1 MNTSMRFSSTA
12 FGANM
17 VITPS
22 FVIIGKYF
30 RKRKAMAMSLVTIGA
45 CFGGTAFPPLIEL
58 LLRRYGYT
66 GAMLPVAAAMLS
78 YCVAG
83 LFYRPLEQDVTSSSG
98 RETDRQTCGKGSEAP
113 ENNNCVPAQYSPLNG
128 HGPIYTGQKTH
139 SACVVLVCHD
149 KPEVNVEDSP
159 VSTADVTKPRAG
171 CLRRTSECCRRLPGA
186 VSRALGL
193 HLLRHGRLAVFV
205 LLMASSFTCLG
216 ICNTFLAALAAETSI
231 SRLQVGS
238 SFSP

>member
-1 MNTSMRFSSTA
+1 
-12 FGANM
+12 M

-83 LFYRPLEQDVTSSSG
+83 LFYRPLEPDVTSSSG
-98 RETDRQTCGKGSEAP
+98 REPDTQKDTETP
-113 ENNNCVPAQYSPLNG
+113 ENNNCVPAQYSPMNG
-128 HGPIYTGQKTH
+128 HGPIYTGQKDH
-139 SACVVLVCHD
+139 SACVVLVCHE
-149 KPEVNVEDSP
+149 KPEVNVEDGP
-159 VSTADVTKPRAG
+159 VSNAEATKPLGG
-171 CLRRTSECCRRLPGA
+171 CLRRTTECCRRVPGA

-216 ICNTFLAALAAETSI
+216 ICNTFLAALAAETGI

-238 SFSP
+238 SSPS